1 MLEPISPPAPCRH
14 PWWHRFNWLALDA
27 VLVAVAWL
35 PVFGEMTGARLT
47 MVNSVM
53 LAAAVWV
60 IYMLDR
66 LVDSRGTLHR
76 RERHDFARRH
86 WKWLVPVLLG
96 VGLGMV
102 YLALYQMR
110 WITVQA
116 GLWIGAAV
124 VVYFI
129 VVAAS
134 SWKAVSQPLLLMIS
148 AVMILGLVQGEQQGT
163 IGLQLW
169 RAVAVGTIA
178 TVLYFGFR
186 FHYDPPPWTLV
197 KKGMGG
203 YLFAIGVAAAPFS
216 HTQDWLGLLRSAPV
230 MLFAGACALNSLG
243 IRLWEAG
250 PAEKQNPESA
260 LLRRIYPWL
269 LAAVGFGALAQAFGA
284 DPWTRPML
292 LGVAVC
298 VAGFAVMHWGRHRW
312 PAAVCGLTADAWM
325 VMVALGVLWA
335 GVPGG
340 ME

>member
-1 MLEPISPPAPCRH
+1 MPEPIPLPAPHRH
-14 PWWHRFNWLALDA
+14 LWWHRFNWLALDA

-35 PVFGEMTGARLT
+35 PVFGKMTGARLT
-47 MVNSVM
+47 MVNTVV
-53 LAAAVWV
+53 LGGVVWLV
-60 IYMLDR
+60 YMLDR
-66 LVDSRGTLHR
+66 LLDSRVTQNR
-76 RERHDFARRH
+76 QQRHHFAGRH
-86 WKWLVPVLLG
+86 WKWLLPLLLV
-96 VGLGMV
+96 VGNGIV
-102 YLALYQMR
+102 YLALYRMR

-124 VVYFI
+124 LMYFI

-134 SWKAVSQPLLLMIS
+134 RWKAVSQPLLLLMS
-148 AVMILGLVQGEQQGT
+148 SLMILGLVQGEQQGT
-163 IGLQLW
+163 AGLQLW

-178 TVLYFGFR
+178 TVLYFGLR

-203 YLFAIGVAAAPFS
+203 YLFALGVAVAPFS

-250 PAEKQNPESA
+250 TPEDPESA

-298 VAGFAVMHWGRHRW
+298 VAGFGAMHWGHRRW
-312 PAAVCGLTADAWM
+312 PSAMCGVTADAWM
-325 VMVALGVLWA
+325 VLVALGVLWA

-340 ME
+340 TG